1 MVASPPLPAS
11 ASWARNRAVLAAR
24 EDAAPDVRSPPS
36 AATAVGAVSVA
47 PTSAAAD
54 TSATSEAAV
63 RERAE

>member
-1 MVASPPLPAS
+1 MASPPLPAS
-11 ASWARNRAVLAAR
+11 ASWARDRARLAAR
-24 EDAAPDVRSPPS
+24 EDVLPAVRSPPS

-54 TSATSEAAV
+54 TSATSEAAA